1 MSKNISVG
9 YIRVSSKEQN
19 ESRQLQQMEK
29 LGIEE
34 RNIYIDKESCKDFQR
49 PKYQAMIAT
58 LKEGDVVY
66 ISSIDR
72 LGRNYQEILQQ
83 WSYITKTIKANIVVL
98 DMPLLD
104 TRNKS
109 DLTGTL
115 ISDIVLQL
123 LSYVA
128 QKERESI
135 LSRQREGIA
144 ISKQQ
149 GKHIGRKPKV
159 INHDQFLK
167 LYAEVKVKKR
177 TVTSA
182 IKELGIQRTNWYR
195 LTKEFESNT
204 GRFAN

>member
-1 MSKNISVG
+1 MAKNISVG

-29 LGIEE
+29 LGIDD
-34 RNIYIDKESCKDFQR
+34 RNIYIDKESGKDFQR

-58 LKEGDVVY
+58 LREDDVVY

-83 WSYITKTIKANIVVL
+83 WSYITKTIRANIVVL

-104 TRNKS
+104 TRNRN

-115 ISDIVLQL
+115 ISDIVLQI

-144 ISKQQ
+144 IAKNQ
-149 GKHIGRKPKV
+149 GKYTGRKPKE
-159 INHDQFLK
+159 INHDHFLK

-182 IKELGIQRTNWYR
+182 IRELGIQRTSWYR
-195 LTKEFESNT
+195 LIKEFENNT
-204 GRFAN
+204 GRFAI